1 MHIPRYE
8 PPANR
13 GPRTGTIVSIQPGR
27 QATLP
32 SDRALLNDRLAQALG
47 RAQRS
52 DQLVAVI
59 AVNYEAAPPAR
70 RGDPDALSGAHAGA
84 VVQSVVIARLVD
96 ALRPAD
102 TVAVIGEGE
111 LVVVC
116 EDLADELEAVAIAER
131 VLRAA
136 SRPVN
141 ERGAQGMIRSCVGMA
156 LAQPDSDGNTLV
168 AEARAARDHACQ
180 GDELVGLARPIAP
193 PAQRRLSADREI
205 LRAIDQDEL
214 RLWYQP
220 TVSLASGR
228 LSGFEA
234 LLRWE
239 HPERG
244 LLPPSEVVPVAER
257 TGAITEVGAWAI
269 DAACRELAY
278 WNVLHPGPELSVS
291 VNVSARQLDDPTLVE
306 RVRRSLERSAIRPDL
321 LTLELTESVLLD
333 ECENA
338 DMALA
343 DLAGLGVMLAVDDFG
358 TGWASLAYL
367 HRFPV
372 HAVKVDASFTSKL
385 VTDPGAAAITEAIV
399 NLAHAL
405 DLVCTAEGVGTT
417 EHLAALRRLG
427 CDQAQGY
434 LIGEPLPPQH
444 ARQLITTDPRW

>member
-1 MHIPRYE
+1 MSNP
-8 PPANR
+8 
-13 GPRTGTIVSIQPGR
+13 PGR
-27 QATLP
+27 EATLP
-32 SDRALLNDRLAQALG
+32 SDGALLNDRLTQALG

-52 DQLVAVI
+52 DRLVAVI
-59 AVNYEAAPPAR
+59 AVSYGTVPGSSTTDDAAGRTPTEAR
-70 RGDPDALSGAHAGA
+70 RRAADIRT
-84 VVQSVVIARLVD
+84 VVVARLVE

-102 TVAVIGEGE
+102 TVAVVADGD

-131 VLRAA
+131 VVRAA
-136 SRPVN
+136 SRPVS
-141 ERGAQGMIRSCVGMA
+141 ERGTEGMIRSCVGMA
-156 LAQPDSDGNTLV
+156 IALPDSDGNQLV
-168 AEARAARDHACQ
+168 AEARTARDHACQ
-180 GDELVGLARPIAP
+180 GDDLVGLARPVAP

-205 LRAIDQDEL
+205 RRAIEQDEL

-220 TVSLASGR
+220 TVSLRTGR
-228 LSGFEA
+228 LAGFEA
-234 LLRWE
+234 LLRWQ

-257 TGAITEVGAWAI
+257 TGTITEVGAWAI
-269 DAACRELAY
+269 DTACRELAC
-278 WNVLHPGPELSVS
+278 WQRLGAAADLSVS
-291 VNVSARQLDDPTLVE
+291 VNLSARQLDDPTLLE
-306 RVRRSLERSAIRPDL
+306 RVRHAVEHAAISPEQ

-338 DMALA
+338 DLALA

-385 VTDPGAAAITEAIV
+385 VSDPGAAAITEAIV

-405 DLVCTAEGVGTT
+405 DLVCTAEGVATA
-417 EHLAALRRLG
+417 EQLAALRRLG
-427 CDQAQGY
+427 CDRAQGF
-434 LIGEPLPPQH
+434 LIGEPIPAQ
-444 ARQLITTDPRW
+444 AACRLITADRRW